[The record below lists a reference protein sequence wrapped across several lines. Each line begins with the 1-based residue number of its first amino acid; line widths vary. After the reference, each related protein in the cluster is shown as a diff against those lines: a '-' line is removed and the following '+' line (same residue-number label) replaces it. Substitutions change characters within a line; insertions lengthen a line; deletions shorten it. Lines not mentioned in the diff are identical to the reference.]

1 MNLQKRPRALWPGLL
16 LAVLCWGASGEALAQ
31 NKPALIAPPLDSV
44 LKRFSRRIDPA
55 LKKVI
60 EERRRQLLEMGWLE
74 FWEREQDVWE
84 RIVRLQKEDG
94 SINERLF
101 ALEREKGKI
110 LGRLRRLY
118 REKSPLSKRMNDL
131 LALRNLAHSILPLAA
146 KRAKASGEIRALLR
160 EWMLFQDL
168 AQDLIRRESGRGQQV
183 LAAGII
189 GRFLEAFQKGNTK
202 DISRLMLRGVRVNG
216 HLDRR
221 AYLRHLQNYFRRVRV
236 TSYRV
241 KDRDFREVN
250 PFTLR
255 VRGKYEIEETEIVK
269 DDRKKPRQR
278 GRTGEVSFT
287 LREIGGKWL
296 ISKMSVPE

>member
-16 LAVLCWGASGEALAQ
+16 LAVLCWGVSGEALAQ

-60 EERRRQLLEMGWLE
+60 EERRRQLMEMGWLE

-84 RIVRLQKEDG
+84 RIVRHRSEEE
-94 SINERLF
+94 SIDKRLF
-101 ALEREKGKI
+101 SLEREKGKV
-110 LGRLRRLY
+110 LDRLRRLY

-131 LALRNLAHSILPLAA
+131 LVLRNLSHSILPLAA
-146 KRAKASGEIRALLR
+146 KRSKASGELRTLLQ

-168 AQDLIRRESGRGQQV
+168 AQDLIRRESGRGQQK
-183 LAAGII
+183 LAAAII
-189 GRFLEAFQKGNTK
+189 GRFVEAFLKGNTK

-216 HLDRR
+216 HFDRR

-236 TSYRV
+236 TSYKV

-269 DDRKKPRQR
+269 DKGKKPRQR
-278 GRTGEVSFT
+278 GRTGKVSFT
-287 LREIGGKWL
+287 LREIGGNWL